1 MNLGTMN
8 IDFCEP
14 ISLSEYTKKLTAKQG
29 PEFNPFKNKKDQQKV
44 NSTLAHEIVYDLQK
58 NLRMMPTTMVSSFIL
73 LYRKGIAKQELAQ
86 KIEWLG
92 MIINARGANFGNDIG
107 LPG

>member
-1 MNLGTMN
+1 
-8 IDFCEP
+8 
-14 ISLSEYTKKLTAKQG
+14 
-29 PEFNPFKNKKDQQKV
+29 
-44 NSTLAHEIVYDLQK
+44 
-58 NLRMMPTTMVSSFIL
+58 MMPTTMVSSFIL

>member
-1 MNLGTMN
+1 
-8 IDFCEP
+8 
-14 ISLSEYTKKLTAKQG
+14 
-29 PEFNPFKNKKDQQKV
+29 
-44 NSTLAHEIVYDLQK
+44 
-58 NLRMMPTTMVSSFIL
+58 MMPTTMVASFIL
-73 LYRKGIAKQELAQ
+73 LYRKGIAKLELTQ